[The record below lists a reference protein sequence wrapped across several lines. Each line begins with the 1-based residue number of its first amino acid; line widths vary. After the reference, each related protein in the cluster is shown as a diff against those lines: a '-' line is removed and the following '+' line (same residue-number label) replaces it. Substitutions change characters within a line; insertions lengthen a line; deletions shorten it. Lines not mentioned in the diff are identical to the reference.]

1 MNVQLQN
8 YWPMSNLSDVVGGAT
23 LYGSQGYS
31 FVADRFG
38 EPGQAVSFQTGYV
51 QIPPGLNYF

>member
-1 MNVQLQN
+1 
-8 YWPMSNLSDVVGGAT
+8 MSNLSDVVGGAT